1 MQRISRPPE
10 CGCSRAFRGDVTSTF
25 FSDYLRKLCFLAA
38 WLRYASRNNDVQR
51 EPELKIEETPQP
63 AVLPTDP
70 EGVLWNGLLFVAL
83 TTMAVVILRIL

>member
-1 MQRISRPPE
+1 M
-10 CGCSRAFRGDVTSTF
+10 
-25 FSDYLRKLCFLAA
+25 
-38 WLRYASRNNDVQR
+38 QR
-51 EPELKIEETPQP
+51 EPELKIDEAPQP